1 LKEDFKKVNKGK
13 FFSWEK
19 DNDVKVK
26 CIRSTEKRL
35 GAAVKTKLLKTCG
48 VASVVPTAMM
58 KKGFAESPIKKG
70 YVKAVTVFF
79 VPISARGSYHEY
91 FVFSSENHF
100 LT

>member
-1 LKEDFKKVNKGK
+1 
-13 FFSWEK
+13 
-19 DNDVKVK
+19 VKVK
-26 CIRSTEKRL
+26 CIWPTEKT
-35 GAAVKTKLLKTCG
+35 KTKLVKTCG

-58 KKGFAESPIKKG
+58 KKGFAESPIKEG

-79 VPISARGSYHEY
+79 VPISARGSYHEN

>member
-1 LKEDFKKVNKGK
+1 LKEDFKKVSIGK

-35 GAAVKTKLLKTCG
+35 GAAVKTKLLKTCC

-58 KKGFAESPIKKG
+58 KKRKVLANIQ
-70 YVKAVTVFF
+70 
-79 VPISARGSYHEY
+79 
-91 FVFSSENHF
+91 
-100 LT
+100 